1 MAVSADDPTAQWK
14 AKVCLVGGTGVGK
27 TSLIRRYVQ
36 DAFDDRYLI
45 TLGTKVVK
53 RVVELEFP
61 QVGSVRV
68 DLTLWDTMGEEFLR
82 PTLFDTVL
90 GGAKAVVVVVDVTD
104 PRTLAP
110 MNAWIDLS
118 RQVSAETP
126 IQILLNKSDLP
137 PSKDV
142 LVEALE
148 VGRQKNAPCYMTSAK
163 TGNNVVSAFEDLAR
177 RIAAKTYGERDDGL
191 DPVGKQIISHA
202 ASRERTLQDFLIL
215 TRLPTTILQAH
226 LEMLVGRGRLRIVS
240 LDIGPDGCPVIK
252 YTAGTAPTPS
262 AMTPLTPGPMQRP

>member
-1 MAVSADDPTAQWK
+1 MAASAPHPAAQWK

-82 PTLFDTVL
+82 PTLYDTVL
-90 GGAKAVVVVVDVTD
+90 TGAMGVVVVCDVTD

-110 MNAWIDLS
+110 VNAWIDLA
-118 RQVSAETP
+118 RQVRAETP

-142 LVEALE
+142 IVGALE
-148 VGRQKNAPCYMTSAK
+148 VGRQRNAPCYLTSAK
-163 TGNNVVSAFEDLAR
+163 TGNNVVNAFEDLAR
-177 RIAAKTYGERDDGL
+177 RIAAKTYAARDPGP
-191 DPVGKQIISHA
+191 DPVGQKITSHA
-202 ASRERTLQDFLIL
+202 VSRERTLQDFLAL
-215 TRLPTTILQAH
+215 TRLPSSILQAH
-226 LEMLVGRGRLRIVS
+226 VEMLIGQGRLRIVS
-240 LDIGPDGCPVIK
+240 LDIGPDGRPAIR
-252 YTAGTAPTPS
+252 YSASAAPRPASPPPS
-262 AMTPLTPGPMQRP
+262 TEGLVRHQ